1 MQLKNEFSWSKSR
14 DEVFKECKRK
24 YYFDKYGSWNGWN
37 AGAGERT
44 KKLYQLKKL
53 STRQVWL
60 GKIIH
65 EAIEHFLTE
74 LKAGNHLP
82 LNTLLLLLNQELRS
96 RYQSS
101 EAGLYRTFHKKGG
114 LIEHEHNKVI
124 TKEEKEEL
132 FKLAEKCVRNFYN
145 SEVLKEIKSLDVA
158 KWLSLEEFLSFDF
171 EGIKIFLSM
180 DFVIKNGDNKIIIY
194 DWKTGKD
201 RDTEIGIQLACY
213 ALYVIQKWGLD
224 PSKVIVKRCH
234 LALDKEDEFFID
246 EKVIEQ
252 TKEYIRKSVVD
263 MQNMLTDKENNLAE
277 ENKFPQTEDR
287 RKCLRCNFR
296 RVCNLV

>member
-171 EGIKIFLSM
+171 EGIKIAVVSPEDLIISKLFWAKESHSEM
-180 DFVIKNGDNKIIIY
+180 QIKDVKNLIASVENLDYNYIKK
-194 DWKTGKD
+194 WVK
-201 RDTEIGIQLACY
+201 ELGIENIFNE
-213 ALYVIQKWGLD
+213 AL
-224 PSKVIVKRCH
+224 
-234 LALDKEDEFFID
+234 
-246 EKVIEQ
+246 
-252 TKEYIRKSVVD
+252 
-263 MQNMLTDKENNLAE
+263 N
-277 ENKFPQTEDR
+277 
-287 RKCLRCNFR
+287 
-296 RVCNLV
+296 